1 MTALADTLIL
11 NGQAF
16 SVIGFREHTNRHG
29 YPAPLVV
36 LEAAC
41 KQCGSRFQTAVRRA
55 KKLRLENCRKRCLE
69 CSPPKPTK
77 PRPEQD
83 LRRPAQV
90 CSVSQNRIAHETKSV
105 VISTG

>member
-55 KKLRLENCRKRCLE
+55 KKLLLENCRKRCLE

-83 LRRPAQV
+83 LSRPE
-90 CSVSQNRIAHETKSV
+90 QNLLRCPK
-105 VISTG
+105 